1 MNMLQLKIIE
11 QLIHNQ
17 FNVSLAATRLY
28 RVQSAISHQL
38 KLLEEE
44 FGSPLFER
52 KGKRLKQP
60 TALCH
65 KLLPQVESIL
75 MAEKNIQSLVAEFAD
90 EHAGEL
96 RIAATHTQARYF
108 LPAAIGVFRKRYPKV
123 RLTFFQGNP
132 AEFFT
137 MLHQGDIDFAV
148 FSGEREQDPGMSS
161 IDCYRWNH
169 ILIARRDHPL
179 AKRQRWSLSDIAA
192 YPVITYMPGFTER
205 NTVQRAF
212 SEAGLEIDITC
223 SAGDTEVIKTYV
235 KLDLGLGIVA
245 QMAYERKDNRHLRA
259 WSLDRLIGSSVTRI
273 VHLKGRV
280 LRGYMQEFISI
291 LCAQGNSFQ
300 KQLSGAKK

>member
-1 MNMLQLKIIE
+1 MNMLQLKIIN
-11 QLIHNQ
+11 QLIHSQ

-28 RVQSAISHQL
+28 RVQSAVSHQL

-65 KLLPQVESIL
+65 KLLPQIESIL
-75 MAEKNIQSLVAEFAD
+75 LAEKNIQSIVAEFAD

-108 LPAAIGVFRKRYPKV
+108 LPAVIGIFRKRYPHV

-132 AEFFT
+132 AEFST
-137 MLHQGDIDFAV
+137 MLRQGDIDFAV
-148 FSGEREQDPGMSS
+148 FSGEREKDPNVNS
-161 IDCYRWNH
+161 IDCYCWNH

-179 AKRQRWSLSDIAA
+179 AKRRRWGLRDIAA

-245 QMAYERKDNRHLRA
+245 QMAYDRKESRHLCA
-259 WSLDRLIGSSVTRI
+259 WDLDHLIKSSVTRI
-273 VHLKGRV
+273 VHLKGRA
-280 LRGYMQEFISI
+280 LKGYMREFIGI
-291 LCAQGNSFQ
+291 LCAQGKSFQ
-300 KQLSGAKK
+300 SQLRSAKK